1 MYNISKLNEILKSP
15 VREIRMQG
23 SERVLSFNAYKI
35 GR

>member
-1 MYNISKLNEILKSP
+1 MLNISKLNEILKSP

-23 SERVLSFNAYKI
+23 SVRVLSFNLYKI